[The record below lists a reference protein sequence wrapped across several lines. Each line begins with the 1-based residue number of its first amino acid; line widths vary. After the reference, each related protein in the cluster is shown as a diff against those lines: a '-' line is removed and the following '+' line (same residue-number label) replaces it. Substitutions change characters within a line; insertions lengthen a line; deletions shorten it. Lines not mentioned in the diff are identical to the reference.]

1 MPYPKG
7 QMSIRLRLTLLFSS
21 ILALTLIVSTGLL
34 YVAVARITLG
44 VQKDTL
50 KDNHAA
56 ISTSRGFDLSRI
68 EMPRGKPMSP
78 DTLAQTRSADGTI
91 VDASENLGAL
101 ELPLSDERREQVLAG
116 RPTTQVITL
125 DGDRFMV
132 YSKVVRSRGEPVGIL
147 QVARSLGETDQTL
160 TTLRNSLLVGI
171 VVVTLLAFGLG
182 WLFAGTALRPID
194 RIGQAARRIGD
205 ARDFRRR
212 VDDSG
217 PRDEIGRLAS
227 TINAMLAELQV
238 AHDQTERA
246 LDAQRR
252 FVADASH
259 ELRTPLTTI
268 RGNVELLQRDPPI
281 PAEEQA
287 AVLVDISSETE
298 RLIRLAND
306 LLTLERADAAWPVP
320 AEPTPIRPVIEEV
333 VRQARALDPDREI
346 VVNEIP
352 DVAVSANRDAVKQ
365 TLLILLDNA
374 IKHTPTGT
382 PVAVAA
388 RANAAE
394 ASVSVR
400 DEGQGI
406 PPEATPHLFERF
418 YRGAEQRSGAGVGLG
433 LAIARALVESQHG
446 RIAVDSQPQRGS
458 TFTITFTRAAVAT

>member
-1 MPYPKG
+1 
-7 QMSIRLRLTLLFSS
+7 MSIRLRLTLLFSG
-21 ILALTLIVSTGLL
+21 ILALTLIVSAGVL
-34 YVAVARITLG
+34 YVAVARMTLG

-50 KDNHAA
+50 EADYKTIA
-56 ISTSRGFDLSRI
+56 TSRGFDLGLI
-68 EMPRGKPMSP
+68 EMPRGKPATPEM
-78 DTLAQTRSADGTI
+78 LAQTRTANGTI
-91 VDASENLGAL
+91 VDASESLGNV
-101 ELPLSDERREQVLAG
+101 ELPLSNARRERVLAG
-116 RPTTQVITL
+116 NPSTQIVTF
-125 DGDRFMV
+125 GNDRFMV
-132 YSKVVRSRGEPVGIL
+132 YSKAVRTHDGTAGIL
-147 QVARSLGETDQTL
+147 QVARSLAETDQTL
-160 TTLRNSLLVGI
+160 ATLRTSLLVGI
-171 VVVTLLAFGLG
+171 AGVTLLAFGLG

-205 ARDFRRR
+205 ARDFRQRIGAG
-212 VDDSG
+212 G
-217 PRDEIGRLAS
+217 PGDEIGRLAS
-227 TINAMLAELQV
+227 TINGMLAELQA

-268 RGNVELLQRDPPI
+268 RGNLDLLQRDPPI
-281 PAEEQA
+281 PDEEQA
-287 AVLVDISSETE
+287 AVLVDISGETE

-333 VRQARALDPDREI
+333 VRQAKALDPDREI
-346 VVNEIP
+346 VVDEIP

-388 RANAAE
+388 SANAAE

-400 DEGQGI
+400 DEGEGI
-406 PPEATPHLFERF
+406 SPDATPLLFERF
-418 YRGAEQRSGAGVGLG
+418 HRGAEQRSGAGVGLG

-446 RIAVDSQPQRGS
+446 RITVDSQPQRGS
-458 TFTITFTRAAVAT
+458 TFTITFSRVAIAT